1 MPYVSKGT
9 KNSDALAGWD
19 GTAVLHPLFDPGA
32 FFCPMLLFR
41 MAFWVEGPE
50 AVEPSEHAL
59 LTQAMFPCSFLVF
72 SILIYIIGLRI
83 LPI

>member
-1 MPYVSKGT
+1 
-9 KNSDALAGWD
+9 
-19 GTAVLHPLFDPGA
+19 
-32 FFCPMLLFR
+32 MLLFR